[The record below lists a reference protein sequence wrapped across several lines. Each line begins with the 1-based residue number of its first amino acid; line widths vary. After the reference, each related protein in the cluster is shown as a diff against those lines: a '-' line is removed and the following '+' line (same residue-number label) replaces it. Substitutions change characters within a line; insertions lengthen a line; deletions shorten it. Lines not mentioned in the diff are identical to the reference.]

1 MQIKDVTK
9 KYNGKPVVDAV
20 NLEIPKGKVISFIG
34 PNGAGKSTVMGIISR
49 LIAKDSGLVSFDGTE
64 LEKWKS
70 KELSK
75 RLAILTQSNN
85 IQMKLT
91 VRELVAFGRFPY
103 SGNRTT
109 KEDEEIIEQAIA
121 YMELEAFRDRF
132 IDELSGGQRQRV
144 GIARALA
151 VNPQFIVCDE
161 PISALD
167 VSIQAQVVNMF
178 EELQEQMGLTYLFIA
193 HDLSVVK
200 NISDRIGVMYL
211 GKMVELA
218 DSYELV
224 ARSLHPYTKSLISAI
239 PIADPIK
246 ARASKRIVLQ
256 GDVPSPLNPPT
267 GCRFRTRCPYAD
279 ECCAQKEP
287 EWREVEKGHY
297 VACHHVE
304 KINA

>member
-1 MQIKDVTK
+1 MIVQIKDVTK

-132 IDELSGGQRQRV
+132 IDELSGGQRQRAL
-144 GIARALA
+144 IAMVIAQDTDYILLDEPTNNLDIYHA
-151 VNPQFIVCDE
+151 TNMMKIVRRLCDE
-161 PISALD
+161 LEKTIILVLHEINYAAFYSDYICAFVDGKVAKFGTVKEVMTKETLSEIYKVDFEILEIEGKPL
-167 VSIQAQVVNMF
+167 SI
-178 EELQEQMGLTYLFIA
+178 Y
-193 HDLSVVK
+193 
-200 NISDRIGVMYL
+200 Y
-211 GKMVELA
+211 
-218 DSYELV
+218 
-224 ARSLHPYTKSLISAI
+224 
-239 PIADPIK
+239 
-246 ARASKRIVLQ
+246 
-256 GDVPSPLNPPT
+256 
-267 GCRFRTRCPYAD
+267 
-279 ECCAQKEP
+279 
-287 EWREVEKGHY
+287 
-297 VACHHVE
+297 
-304 KINA
+304 

>member
-132 IDELSGGQRQRV
+132 IDELSGGQRQRAL
-144 GIARALA
+144 IAMVIAQDTDYILLDEPTNNLDIYHA
-151 VNPQFIVCDE
+151 TNMMKIVRRLCDE
-161 PISALD
+161 LEKTIILVLHEINYAAFYSDYICAFVDGKVAKFGTVKEVMTKETLSEIYKVDFEILEREGKPL
-167 VSIQAQVVNMF
+167 SI
-178 EELQEQMGLTYLFIA
+178 Y
-193 HDLSVVK
+193 
-200 NISDRIGVMYL
+200 Y
-211 GKMVELA
+211 
-218 DSYELV
+218 
-224 ARSLHPYTKSLISAI
+224 
-239 PIADPIK
+239 
-246 ARASKRIVLQ
+246 
-256 GDVPSPLNPPT
+256 
-267 GCRFRTRCPYAD
+267 
-279 ECCAQKEP
+279 
-287 EWREVEKGHY
+287 
-297 VACHHVE
+297 
-304 KINA
+304 

>member
-1 MQIKDVTK
+1 MIMQIKNVTK

-132 IDELSGGQRQRV
+132 IDELSGGQRQRAL
-144 GIARALA
+144 IAMVIAQDTDYVLLDEPTNNLDIYHA
-151 VNPQFIVCDE
+151 TNMMKIVRRLCDE
-161 PISALD
+161 
-167 VSIQAQVVNMF
+167 
-178 EELQEQMGLTYLFIA
+178 
-193 HDLSVVK
+193 
-200 NISDRIGVMYL
+200 L
-211 GKMVELA
+211 GKTII
-218 DSYELV
+218 LV
-224 ARSLHPYTKSLISAI
+224 LHEINYAAFYSDYICAFVDGKVAKFGTVKEVMTKENLSEIYKVDFEILEIEG
-239 PIADPIK
+239 K
-246 ARASKRIVLQ
+246 
-256 GDVPSPLNPPT
+256 PLSI
-267 GCRFRTRCPYAD
+267 Y
-279 ECCAQKEP
+279 
-287 EWREVEKGHY
+287 Y
-297 VACHHVE
+297 
-304 KINA
+304 